1 MLPPKGRYPCP
12 KSMAWNLK
20 SEKTTMASEDNPDEL
35 EKELFVEGDDD
46 LLDDEESDE
55 DDEDDDDDD
64 EEME

>member
-1 MLPPKGRYPCP
+1 
-12 KSMAWNLK
+12 MAWNLK